1 MKKTWLT
8 FQETD
13 VEIPTFLF
21 GLLPT
26 MFLEM
31 TSLTTKKPPPS
42 LLTPQA
48 NFVNTVAEEE
58 KHIPPL
64 HSCTFCL
71 HIILDAWVLFCLS
84 AKTPE
89 N

>member
-1 MKKTWLT
+1 MYFQTQSLKISQDFFSIINNQIEEKVSNQKKELVKKTWLT

-31 TSLTTKKPPPS
+31 TSLTTKKPPFF
-42 LLTPQA
+42 A
-48 NFVNTVAEEE
+48 
-58 KHIPPL
+58 
-64 HSCTFCL
+64 
-71 HIILDAWVLFCLS
+71 DAPGQFREYS
-84 AKTPE
+84 S
-89 N
+89 